1 MRQVRKIKPT
11 RRSISGSLPFN
22 GQSIQYESSLERDFL
37 ISHAFREDVIN
48 IIAQPITIPFTKNG
62 RTYPYTPDFFIEFN
76 KESNK
81 FPLIVE
87 VKPKLEWQANWRE
100 WSGKWKTAIS
110 FCRQNNYR
118 FRIYDEDRIRHKA
131 LENINYLN
139 RFRHF
144 DCEEVEKNTILEYVA
159 LKGFTNIDYLV
170 ARFYMGSLEN
180 KRGLKVINHLIA
192 TKKLRCNLFEDLNEF
207 TEIWVG
213 EK

>member
-1 MRQVRKIKPT
+1 MEQVRKIKPT

-22 GQSIQYESSLERDFL
+22 GKSIQYESSLERDFL
-37 ISHAFREDVIN
+37 ISHTFREDVIN
-48 IIAQPITIPFTKNG
+48 IVAQPVKIPFIRNG
-62 RTYPYTPDFFIEFN
+62 RTYPYTPDFFVEFD

-81 FPLIVE
+81 LPLIVE
-87 VKPKLEWQANWRE
+87 VKPKLEWQNNWRE
-100 WSGKWKTAIS
+100 WSEKWKTAIS
-110 FCRQNNYR
+110 FCKQNNYR

-144 DCEEVEKNTILEYVA
+144 DCDDIEKNMILEHVK
-159 LKGFTNIDYLV
+159 LRGSTTIDYLT

-180 KRGLKVINHLIA
+180 KRGLKVIYHLLA
-192 TKKLRCNLFEDLNEF
+192 TKKLRCSLFEDLNAF

-213 EK
+213 EE